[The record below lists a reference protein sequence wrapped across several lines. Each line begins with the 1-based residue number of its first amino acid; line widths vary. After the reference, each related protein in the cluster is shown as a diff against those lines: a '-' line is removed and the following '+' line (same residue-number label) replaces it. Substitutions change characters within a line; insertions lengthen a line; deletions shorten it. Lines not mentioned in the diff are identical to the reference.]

1 VVGECLVEVGE
12 GTVEIGAPRQPRLGA
27 EWHGAAHRGLCDDEL
42 GLSDANAEADS
53 VLLGE
58 RG

>member
-1 VVGECLVEVGE
+1 LVEVGE